1 MKLFLKI
8 ASITF
13 ALLLSAIVLAV
24 NIIDPNDYKQAIQQQ
39 VKQKL
44 NRELL
49 ITGDLSWRFY
59 PVLGFASGEV
69 TLKNS
74 PDFTEKTL
82 ATIQE
87 AAVSVNILPL
97 LTGKL
102 EIGEILLE
110 GAEFNLI
117 TNKDGVTNL
126 DNLGPVKVETTAE
139 NSTPTNSETK
149 TEVKETVET
158 TAETESAPQ
167 PVDLSQFALSGITIN
182 NAKLQI
188 IDHQTGDYQ
197 QVVIKQMT
205 LDEFAFD
212 EQTHFSL
219 TTLINNNQLAAEVTI
234 NMDLLVDAALTQ
246 LSLSDVTIDSEV
258 TTPSLPDSTIQTQ
271 LTTAL
276 TYAIN
281 DQQLQIDNLTIN
293 NHFSGDFISGDL
305 AFNSKN
311 MSLIEQ
317 NKLTIEGISLQG
329 SLTGEALNDNQLNTS
344 LQTQLSANVAAKT
357 AHIGA
362 FKLTNSVNGE
372 GLSGEAVLAFKQL
385 NVSDFTQIVIQQLHL
400 TSQLDAPE
408 ILPTKV
414 DANVTANVRYDLH
427 QQQLNITS
435 LTSALNDL
443 QLNGDVSFQQQAVP
457 IIRYTLNGNVW
468 DLNPYLPAQESESK
482 AANPAT
488 QAAPATAQA
497 TATESAVSE
506 TATPEIEPDLSILK
520 QLDIKGDF
528 SLAGL
533 RYQAIKID
541 KITNTLIVKN
551 GQASLSPLSVN
562 LYDGNVYLDA
572 WVNEAN
578 GKNSYKANTNVKD
591 ITLLPLLNDAA
602 QLDIL
607 SGKANLTLTAN
618 GQGLTA
624 TKIQQGINAKGN
636 FKILDGEIYGINLS
650 EKLRVFKA
658 KLKGQTLPE
667 DKRVKKTDFASLQ
680 GDFTVKQG
688 IVNNQKLLM
697 LSPVMRLDGTG
708 TVDTLQQKLDYK
720 LGITP
725 LSKTTESTSYTDL
738 GGVTIPLLI
747 TGPFADP
754 SIKLDTDSALKAQLA
769 ANKKALEEKA
779 KAELKRQQA
788 KLKEKSAEEIK
799 EKLQEQ
805 LKKFF

>member
-13 ALLLSAIVLAV
+13 AFLLAAVVLAV
-24 NIIDPNDYKQAIQQQ
+24 NIIDPNDYKQEIQQQ

-49 ITGDLSWRFY
+49 ITGDLSWSFY

-74 PDFTEKTL
+74 PVFTEKTL

-87 AAVSVNILPL
+87 AALSINILPL

-102 EIGEILLE
+102 EVGEIVLE

-126 DNLGPVKVETTAE
+126 DNLGPVNVDTT
-139 NSTPTNSETK
+139 TTTSETK
-149 TEVKETVET
+149 TEVKETTET
-158 TAETESAPQ
+158 TVATETEAQ
-167 PVDLSQFALSGITIN
+167 PADLSQFALSGITIKD
-182 NAKLQI
+182 AKLQI

-246 LSLSDVTIDSEV
+246 LSLSDVTIDSEL
-258 TTPSLPDSTIQTQ
+258 TTQSLPESTIQTQ

-276 TYAIN
+276 TYAIK

-293 NHFSGDFISGDL
+293 NHFSGDFISGDI
-305 AFNSKN
+305 AFNSEN
-311 MSLIEQ
+311 ISLSEH
-317 NKLTIEGISLQG
+317 NKLAIERIALQG
-329 SLTGEALNDNQLNTS
+329 ELTGEALSNNQLKTS
-344 LQTQLSANVAAKT
+344 LQTQLAANVEAKT
-357 AHIGA
+357 AHIDA
-362 FKLTNSVNGE
+362 FKLTNSVIGE

-385 NVSDFTQIVIQQLHL
+385 NVSDFTQIVIQQLQL

-408 ILPTKV
+408 ILPTKI
-414 DANVTANVRYDLH
+414 DANVTADIRYDLNK
-427 QQQLNITS
+427 QLLNITS

-443 QLNGDVSFQQQAVP
+443 QLNGKLSFQQQAVP

-468 DLNPYLPAQESESK
+468 NLNPYLPAQ
-482 AANPAT
+482 ANKSDAPNT
-488 QAAPATAQA
+488 AAPATPQPS
-497 TATESAVSE
+497 TAETVVAE

-533 RYQAIKID
+533 RYQDIKID

-551 GQASLSPLSVN
+551 GQASLSPLNIN
-562 LYDGNVYLDA
+562 LYNGSVYLDA

-578 GKNSYKANTNVKD
+578 GKNNYKATTNIKD

-658 KLKGQTLPE
+658 KLKGQTLSE

-708 TVDTLQQKLDYK
+708 TADTLQQKLDYK

-725 LSKTTESTSYTDL
+725 LSKTTESTSYADL

-754 SIKLDTDSALKAQLA
+754 SIKLDTESALKAQLA
-769 ANKKALEEKA
+769 ANKQALEEKA
-779 KAELKRQQA
+779 KAELKRQQE

-799 EKLQEQ
+799 DKLEEQ